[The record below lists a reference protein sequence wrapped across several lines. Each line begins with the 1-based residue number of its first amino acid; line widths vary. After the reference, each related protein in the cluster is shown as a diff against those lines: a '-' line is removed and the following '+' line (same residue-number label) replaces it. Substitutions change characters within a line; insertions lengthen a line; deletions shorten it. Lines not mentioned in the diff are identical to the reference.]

1 MTRLHAARLQ
11 LAYDRRVV
19 IDDLDLEIPDGRI
32 TVLCGPNA
40 CGKSTLLRALARLLA
55 PRSGRVVLDGQAIA
69 SLPTKVVARRM
80 GLLPQDPSAP
90 DGLTVADLVARGR
103 FPHQRWLQQ
112 WSATDAAAVDRALE
126 LTATVTLRHR
136 PLEELSGG
144 QRQRAWIAM
153 ALAQETPIMLLDE
166 PTTFLDMAHRVE
178 VLDLLADLN
187 QRDGRTIVMVL
198 HDLNEAARYAHHMVA
213 MLDGRIEAAGAPADV
228 VTPEIVERVF
238 GLPVTVVPDPVAGT
252 PLCVPLRRD
261 AAQVLAL

>member
-1 MTRLHAARLQ
+1 MSRLHAARLH

-19 IDDLDLEIPDGRI
+19 VSDLDLEIPDGRI

-40 CGKSTLLRALARLLA
+40 CGKTTLLRALARLLA
-55 PRSGRVVLDGQAIA
+55 PRSGSVVLDGQAIA
-69 SLPTKVVARRM
+69 TLPTKEVARRM

-90 DGLTVADLVARGR
+90 EGLTVGDLVARGR

-112 WSATDAAAVDRALE
+112 WSAADAEAVDRALE
-126 LTATVTLRHR
+126 LTATASLRDR
-136 PLEELSGG
+136 RLEELSGG

-187 QRDGRTIVMVL
+187 ERDGRTVVMVL

-213 MLDGRIEAAGAPADV
+213 MRDGCIEAAGPPADV
-228 VTPEIVERVF
+228 VTPAIVGRVF
-238 GLPVTVVPDPVAGT
+238 GLPVTVLADPVSGT
-252 PLCVPLRRD
+252 PLCVPQGRH
-261 AAQVLAL
+261 AAQVVAL